1 MAQEIARELDIS
13 PWDALLA
20 AVRISAFKVRSYEE
34 QVARL
39 VAQHGADCQR
49 PGELGYAW
57 VLLSQQERRHL
68 LRAAKAAV
76 DAGVA
81 ERMVR
86 QVELEGAVIVQV
98 LGAAL
103 DALDLDPDRRVL
115 AHSVIHRELLALDS
129 PEDLLE
135 HPG

>member
-34 QVARL
+34 QVAKMI
-39 VAQHGADCQR
+39 AQHGADCQR

-76 DAGVA
+76 DKASKSLRGLRVA
-81 ERMVR
+81 EVA
-86 QVELEGAVIVQV
+86 ELDMHLEDGK
-98 LGAAL
+98 
-103 DALDLDPDRRVL
+103 VL
-115 AHSVIHRELLALDS
+115 AYRAKVKLSFKY
-129 PEDLLE
+129 ED
-135 HPG
+135 